1 MQKTNLFFPLIT
13 IVILVTFFTLAPG
26 AFCQAKPDLTVH
38 IKCPADAAAGQDLDG
53 SIIVELV
60 NTTNVPAAKIG
71 INIVLSKDMVIPLT
85 AAVYQPNWT
94 EDVMLKDGSETVEKI
109 AGMSTITVPLK
120 GANTIPADTPAGK
133 YYIGVFVDSANSV
146 SETNERNNA
155 AFCQIN
161 ITNKNAETPVQIQTP
176 AEEQKPDLSIGK
188 IWITPDQL
196 ITGKKAELHC
206 SFQNI
211 GTDLTGT
218 WKAVYLVDGVEVYTR
233 NFGDIESGI
242 VEDSTAPWT
251 VSAAGVHRFGCVLD
265 SGNSISESSELN
277 NKALME
283 FKVGPDNT
291 PPAPKPN

>member
-13 IVILVTFFTLAPG
+13 TVIFIMFFSLAPG

-38 IKCPADAAAGQDLDG
+38 IKCPADAAAGQDLG
-53 SIIVELV
+53 SSIIVELV

-71 INIVLSKDMVIPLT
+71 VNIVLSKDMVIPLT
-85 AAVYQPNWT
+85 AAVYQPNWV
-94 EDVMLKDGSETVEKI
+94 EDVMLKDGNETVEKV
-109 AGMSTITVPLK
+109 AGMSTVTVPLK
-120 GANTIPADTPAGK
+120 GANTIPSDTPAGK

-161 ITNKNAETPVQIQTP
+161 ITNKNEEPP
-176 AEEQKPDLSIGK
+176 AEIPAEVQKPDLSIGK
-188 IWITPDQL
+188 IWITPVQL

-283 FKVGPDNT
+283 FKVNAEST
-291 PPAPKPN
+291 QPAAKPN